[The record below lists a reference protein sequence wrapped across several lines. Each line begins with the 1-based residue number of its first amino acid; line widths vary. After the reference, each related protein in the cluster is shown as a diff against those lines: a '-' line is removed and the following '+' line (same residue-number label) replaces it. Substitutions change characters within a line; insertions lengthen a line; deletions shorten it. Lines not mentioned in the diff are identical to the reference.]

1 MIIRMLWLLFVM
13 AAALMPSTIC
23 AHAEDLNL
31 DAEREA
37 FLARSK
43 AEEDTLNRRRDTYLG
58 TMPDLNRSAEQE
70 IKPWV
75 DPTASTNDEATDPAV
90 ELQQKNDETVTLP
103 VGPSD
108 ANRSNKPIAP
118 LSPDDMFGE

>member
-1 MIIRMLWLLFVM
+1 MTIRMILLLFLI
-13 AAALMPSTIC
+13 AAALMPPSIR

-43 AEEDTLNRRRDTYLG
+43 AEEDKLSRRRDNYLG
-58 TMPDLNRSAEQE
+58 TLPVYNGTNSEEA

-75 DPTASTNDEATDPAV
+75 DPTATNTEESANDIDSASSGQDEP
-90 ELQQKNDETVTLP
+90 LP

-108 ANRSNKPIAP
+108 ANRSDKPVEP
-118 LSPDDMFGE
+118 LSPEDMFRE

>member
-1 MIIRMLWLLFVM
+1 MMIRILWLLFVM
-13 AAALMPSTIC
+13 AAVLMPPTIR

-43 AEEDTLNRRRDTYLG
+43 AEEDTLNRRRDNYMGAL
-58 TMPDLNRSAEQE
+58 PVYNSADSEE
-70 IKPWV
+70 PIKPWV
-75 DPTASTNDEATDPAV
+75 DPTASTEDNAGHADDGASAASEP
-90 ELQQKNDETVTLP
+90 LP

-108 ANRSNKPIAP
+108 ANRSDKPIKP
-118 LSPDDMFGE
+118 LSPEDMFKE